1 MLFYDI
7 LLIVGGIYDMSGG
20 SYNYGGIA
28 GLRYFARYTGAGRN
42 YMGFRIVLGT
52 I

>member
-1 MLFYDI
+1 
-7 LLIVGGIYDMSGG
+7 MSGK

-28 GLRYFARYTGAGRN
+28 GLGYFARYTGAGRN